1 VTGFPGTLVIRAELW
16 DPWGVSIP
24 NTPIA
29 APPDYDYTANRV
41 GWQTAAAARMK
52 NPFAES
58 QNLDP
63 GGRFIRSH
71 LPEIAHLPDNIIH
84 APHRAG
90 SGVSLNGYPAPIV

>member
-1 VTGFPGTLVIRAELW
+1 
-16 DPWGVSIP
+16 
-24 NTPIA
+24 
-29 APPDYDYTANRV
+29 
-41 GWQTAAAARMK
+41 MK